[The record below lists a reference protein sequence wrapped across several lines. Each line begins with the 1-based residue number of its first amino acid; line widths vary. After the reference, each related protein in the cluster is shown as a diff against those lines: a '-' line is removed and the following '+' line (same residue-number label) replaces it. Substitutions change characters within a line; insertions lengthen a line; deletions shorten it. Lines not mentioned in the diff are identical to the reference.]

1 MNEHFKST
9 IKNYLDKRASE
20 DELFA
25 KSYAKENKSLDE
37 CCQYILGEARKL
49 GSEVCVSDEV
59 VFGWAVHYYDED
71 EIKINKTVVGKVKRT
86 SAPDVELSEEEKAKL
101 LEDAKAEY
109 KQVMIDKLIAD
120 EKHEAE
126 RKAKELASKRK
137 EREEQLQQSQMSIF
151 DVL

>member
-25 KSYAKENKSLDE
+25 KSYTKENKSLDE

-49 GSEVCVSDEV
+49 GSEVCVSDEA

-71 EIKINKTVVGKVKRT
+71 EIKINKTVLGKAKQT
-86 SAPDVELSEEEKAKL
+86 SAPSVELSEEEKAKL

-109 KQVMIDKLIAD
+109 KQVMIDKLIAED
-120 EKHEAE
+120 KAKEA
-126 RKAKELASKRK
+126 KQAKELASKRK
-137 EREEQLQQSQMSIF
+137 AKEEQLQQSQMSIF

>member
-1 MNEHFKST
+1 MNEHFKTT
-9 IKNYLDKRASE
+9 IKNYLDNRASE

-49 GSEVCVSDEV
+49 GSEVCVSDET

-71 EIKINKTVVGKVKRT
+71 EIKINKTVLGKVKRT
-86 SAPDVELSEEEKAKL
+86 FAPDVELSAEEKAKL

-151 DVL
+151 DML

>member
-1 MNEHFKST
+1 MNEQFKTT

-37 CCQYILGEARKL
+37 CCRYIMGEARKL

-71 EIKINKTVVGKVKRT
+71 EIKINKTVLGKVKRT
-86 SAPDVELSEEEKAKL
+86 SAPNVELSDEEKAKL

-109 KQVMIDKLIAD
+109 KQVMIDKLIAE
-120 EKHEAE
+120 EKAKEA
-126 RKAKELASKRK
+126 KQAKELASKRK
-137 EREEQLQQSQMSIF
+137 EREDQLQHSQMSIF

>member
-1 MNEHFKST
+1 MNEQFKST

-71 EIKINKTVVGKVKRT
+71 EIKVNKTVVGKAKRT
-86 SAPDVELSEEEKAKL
+86 SAPDVELSDEEKAKL

-109 KQVMIDKLIAD
+109 KQVMIDKLIAE
-120 EKHEAE
+120 EKAKEA
-126 RKAKELASKRK
+126 KQAKELASKRK

>member
-1 MNEHFKST
+1 MKQI
-9 IKNYLDKRASE
+9 IKAYLDDRATK

-25 KSYAKENKSLDE
+25 VAYAKEKKSLDE
-37 CCQYILGEARKL
+37 CIAYIFQEARNLGEA
-49 GSEVCVSDEV
+49 VCVPDET

-71 EIKINKTVVGKVKRT
+71 EIKINKTVLGKVKRT

-120 EKHEAE
+120 EKHEAD

-137 EREEQLQQSQMSIF
+137 AKEEQLQQSQMSIF

>member
-1 MNEHFKST
+1 MNEQFKST
-9 IKNYLDKRASE
+9 IKNYLDNRANT

-86 SAPDVELSEEEKAKL
+86 SAPNVELSDEEKAKL

-109 KQVMIDKLIAD
+109 KQAMIDKLIAD
-120 EKHEAE
+120 EKAKEA
-126 RKAKELASKRK
+126 KQAKELANKRK

>member
-1 MNEHFKST
+1 MNEQFKTT
-9 IKNYLDKRASE
+9 IKNNLDKRANE
-20 DELFA
+20 DVLFA
-25 KSYAKENKSLDE
+25 KSYAKENKSLHE
-37 CCQYILGEARKL
+37 CSQYILGAARKI
-49 GSEVCVSDEV
+49 GSEVCVSEEV
-59 VFGWAVHYYDED
+59 VFGWSVHYYDED
-71 EIKINKTVVGKVKRT
+71 EIKINKTVVGKAKRT
-86 SAPDVELSEEEKAKL
+86 SAPDVELSDEEKAKL

-120 EKHEAE
+120 EKHEAD